1 MKNLYLILGE
11 LKKKP
16 VRLPRPCLCGRIFQP
31 TGKYQKLCFE
41 CYACQSYINPL
52 YALCFNGNREL
63 EGEIAKA
70 IKTLYNNVERV
81 ADAKEKEGC
90 DFGGAN

>member
-1 MKNLYLILGE
+1 MENTNKTEGKTSTFGE
-11 LKKKP
+11 GVTETPK
-16 VRLPRPCLCGRIFQP
+16 Q
-31 TGKYQKLCFE
+31 KYID
-41 CYACQSYINPL
+41 AWQSYINPL